1 MTSTLL
7 RPGVELT
14 EDAAFAGRVRRL
26 ARVSSVALGA
36 IVVLAWGNLEVPWFV
51 LAALIAG
58 WCTMPAVLA
67 VSVHR
72 PRSRYLLMVPAG
84 LVSGALLAISVAY
97 LPSDA
102 AAQAGWLLITAGV
115 LLGGTLGMWFWYRML
130 PVPARFE
137 DPFGHGRMA
146 LIRVHIATVVSG
158 MVLVA
163 VSVLL

>member
-7 RPGVELT
+7 RRGVELT
-14 EDAAFAGRVRRL
+14 DDAAFAGRVRRL

-36 IVVLAWGNLEVPWFV
+36 IVLLAWRNLEVPWLV
-51 LAALIAG
+51 MAALIAG
-58 WCTMPAVLA
+58 WCTMPAVLS
-67 VSVHR
+67 VSVNR

-84 LVSGALLAISVAY
+84 LVSGALLAVSVAY

-115 LLGGTLGMWFWYRML
+115 LMGATLGMWFWYRML

-137 DPFGHGRMA
+137 DPFGNGRMA
-146 LIRVHIATVVSG
+146 LIRAHIGLVVSG

-163 VSVLL
+163 VSFLH